1 MRWRKM
7 EELTTLE
14 RFYMHTMIVTDL
26 DGTLLDA
33 EHKVDPFTAETIQ
46 TLAANGINITIA
58 TGRHFLDV
66 KGIRSVL
73 GVAAH
78 LITSNGARVH
88 APDDQEIY
96 AENIAPDLART
107 LMQPAISA
115 GSLLNAYVDEG
126 WLVERETPELVG
138 VYYKDSG
145 FSYQVCDLKNHS
157 GEGIAKI
164 LYIGEHEAL
173 SQIEAN
179 ILAQYRGQVYITF
192 SAHDCL
198 EVMAPSVSKGHA
210 LQAVLA
216 RLDSDKAHC
225 IAFGDGQNDI
235 EMLGVAGTAFVMA
248 NASEKLKAAHPN
260 LPVIGS
266 NDKHG
271 VATQLRSMFKELF

>member
-1 MRWRKM
+1 
-7 EELTTLE
+7 
-14 RFYMHTMIVTDL
+14 MHTMIVTDL
-26 DGTLLDA
+26 DGTLLDS
-33 EHKVDPFTAETIQ
+33 EHKVDPYTAETFR

-73 GVAAH
+73 GVPAH

-96 AENIAPDLART
+96 AENVDPALART
-107 LMQPAISA
+107 LMQPEFSA
-115 GSLLNAYVDEG
+115 GALLNAYVDEG
-126 WLVERETPELVG
+126 WLVERECPELVG

-145 FSYQVCDLKNHS
+145 FGYQVCDLKNHS
-157 GEGIAKI
+157 GEGMAKI
-164 LYIGEHEAL
+164 LYIGEHAAL
-173 SQIEAN
+173 TAIEAK
-179 ILAQYRGQVYITF
+179 ILAQFGDQVYITF

-198 EVMAPSVSKGHA
+198 EVMAPTVSKGHA
-210 LQAVLA
+210 LQAVLT

-225 IAFGDGQNDI
+225 VAFGDGQNDI

-248 NASEKLKAAHPN
+248 NASDKLKAAHPN

-266 NDKHG
+266 NEQHG
-271 VATQLRSMFKELF
+271 VATQLRSMFKELFQAG